1 MLAGELCSSKL
12 RREAGCWERKK
23 QSSSK
28 SSCAGMPEDLANM
41 VWGTGSDSLQL
52 GSCYSVFGAA
62 LHCSTCPPL
71 QDTIE
76 RPSVCLN
83 TLLSLWSPDLML
95 HVFFFFPFFPQITG
109 FCTVWEPQLHYRLSS
124 ADAGHC
130 THWCRAL
137 FWRLSPLL
145 VAAKWLLS
153 ILAASPVL
161 CKDDLETG
169 CSPKSSLVLS

>member
-28 SSCAGMPEDLANM
+28 SSCAGMPEDLANT

-76 RPSVCLN
+76 RPIVCLN

-95 HVFFFFPFFPQITG
+95 HVFFFFPFFSPDYWVLHCMRTSAPFQA
-109 FCTVWEPQLHYRLSS
+109 QLSRCRSLHSLMQGSVLETFSLASGSQVASVHIGCKSS
-124 ADAGHC
+124 AVQG
-130 THWCRAL
+130 WSRN
-137 FWRLSPLL
+137 
-145 VAAKWLLS
+145 WL
-153 ILAASPVL
+153 
-161 CKDDLETG
+161 
-169 CSPKSSLVLS
+169 